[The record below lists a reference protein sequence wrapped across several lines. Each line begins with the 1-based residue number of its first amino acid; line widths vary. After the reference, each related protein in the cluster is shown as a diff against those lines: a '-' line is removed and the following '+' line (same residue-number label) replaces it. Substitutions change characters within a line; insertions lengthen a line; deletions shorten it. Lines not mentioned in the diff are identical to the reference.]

1 MIASLV
7 ATITIIPSGLGTFDG
22 TMLAML
28 YLVGVST
35 THGVGA
41 VLLFPGVHADAAA
54 LPGLWLARREMKA
67 EA

>member
-1 MIASLV
+1 
-7 ATITIIPSGLGTFDG
+7 
-22 TMLAML
+22 MLAML

-41 VLLFPGVHADAAA
+41 VRLG
-54 LPGLWLARREMKA
+54 RREMKA